1 MVLLKSFSIPTTFFC
16 FNIPRP
22 QHRNYTILIQAENLG
37 LKRSFKSVRSL
48 NAPHPISPES
58 TRNRVL
64 RASLRFHIYSTNV
77 SDEKLLLIICD
88 GNGCRIRQ
96 QPPHPRVS
104 CSTSSARTGIWTLS
118 RSAFESRRGAKQHNT
133 GMVGKPAERS
143 RPGDRGKRDSQ
154 MLLMHFLY
162 KVHFNSPINPLELG
176 MYHQIK
182 NVIGVNP
189 TFYKYIFMVDADTT
203 VDHFSVNRLISSCS
217 GSGETQLANAKQLI
231 TTMMQFY
238 EYFISH
244 NMAKA
249 FKSLFSSVTCLPG
262 CFTLYRLRTTHKPL
276 LISNQLIQDY
286 SENCVDTL
294 HMKNLLHLGEDRL
307 SSAPPAMLAFGHRLH
322 GPIPAPSTPLML
334 LRVTFCTPCRLQS
347 PPTMGTSKRGVGGE
361 GNAQTGGEMRELRAG
376 PTSSPSPLIVP
387 CPCLTSPII
396 ITALVTYTAGAVCA
410 DSHLAGTLLRFR
422 TQISYP
428 SALSPRA
435 HAAAMPRG
443 PSFARTVLSDFAWL
457 RARALLL
464 LPISPFSSLLRLPY
478 PYKPLY
484 LCGIY
489 FAKALWD
496 SACQRFGKLKGLT
509 RNDTHGKVFQAV
521 NQNQSAWIKR
531 SKENETAVP
540 STQTRQFDFANGI
553 QYLQKGNHLES
564 ALTEKNQGK

>member
-37 LKRSFKSVRSL
+37 LKRSFKSREAAQYGHGVFGLVR
-48 NAPHPISPES
+48 
-58 TRNRVL
+58 V
-64 RASLRFHIYSTNV
+64 
-77 SDEKLLLIICD
+77 K
-88 GNGCRIRQ
+88 G
-96 QPPHPRVS
+96 
-104 CSTSSARTGIWTLS
+104 
-118 RSAFESRRGAKQHNT
+118 
-133 GMVGKPAERS
+133 VGKPAERS

-376 PTSSPSPLIVP
+376 PTSSPSPSL
-387 CPCLTSPII
+387 SPVLASHPLI

-464 LPISPFSSLLRLPY
+464 LPISPFSSLLRLRTPTSPCTY
-478 PYKPLY
+478 VEYILP
-484 LCGIY
+484 
-489 FAKALWD
+489 KALWD

-521 NQNQSAWIKR
+521 NQNQVRFGLNEAKR
-531 SKENETAVP
+531 TK
-540 STQTRQFDFANGI
+540 RL
-553 QYLQKGNHLES
+553 YLQLKLDNSTSRMAFNTCKKGITLSQH
-564 ALTEKNQGK
+564 